1 VVEIGIKDIKKVID
15 ALYKSQGVNFN
26 DYAFSSFK
34 RRIIRF
40 LDINKIRDLN
50 EFTELIRTDNAFAE
64 NLVKEIT
71 VNVTEMF
78 RDPNFWIAIR
88 DNVLP
93 EIRNNSALN
102 IWHAACS
109 SGEEVY
115 SMAILLHEAG
125 LLKSSKIVATD
136 LNKSVLNIAEKGI
149 YSLKSQETN
158 QRNYLEYGGKG
169 NLSDWYVV
177 NGNTVQYDR
186 KLIDN
191 VEFRCHNLA
200 GGGMKDDFDL
210 ILCRNVL
217 IYFNSDLQ
225 EKVIQE
231 FGRNMS
237 QGSFLGI
244 GSKESIVWCRASRL
258 FKEESPVDKIYRRI
272 NEKEKSNYIN
282 LQESTHYRL

>member
-1 VVEIGIKDIKKVID
+1 MEEIGIKDMKKVID
-15 ALYKSQGVNFN
+15 VLSISQGVNFN

-40 LDINKIRDLN
+40 LDLNKIRDLN
-50 EFTELIRTDNAFAE
+50 EFTELIRTDNAYAE

-93 EIRNNSALN
+93 KIRNNSPLN

-125 LLKSSKIVATD
+125 LLKSSRIVATD

-149 YSLKSQETN
+149 YSLKSQGTN
-158 QRNYLEYGGKG
+158 QRNYLEFGGKG

-186 KLIDN
+186 KLINN

-200 GGGMKDDFDL
+200 GGEMKDNFDL

-217 IYFNSDLQ
+217 IYFNSELQ
-225 EKVIQE
+225 EKVIQD
-231 FGRNMS
+231 FSRNMS

-244 GSKESIVWCRASRL
+244 GSKESIVWCRASKL
-258 FKEESPVDKIYRRI
+258 FEEESPIDKIYRRI
-272 NEKEKSNYIN
+272 NEKEKLNYFN
-282 LQESTHYRL
+282 LQENTHCKL